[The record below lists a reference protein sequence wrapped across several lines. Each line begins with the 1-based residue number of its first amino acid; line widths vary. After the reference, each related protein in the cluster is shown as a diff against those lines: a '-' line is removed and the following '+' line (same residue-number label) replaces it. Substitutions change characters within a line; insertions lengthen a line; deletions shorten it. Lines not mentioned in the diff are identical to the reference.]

1 MDPVYL
7 LYCALHFLPV
17 SQAPYR
23 EVTVF
28 RSPSVMVHERTV
40 SRHTVPATMRP
51 ATMRPATMRPATM
64 HPATMRP
71 TRMRPATMRRIDLQI
86 VRWRHRAQ
94 APPFGDLRPAPA
106 RPTTVSFSRFSRT
119 EIPERRHS
127 ISVRLTRSSILQLRG
142 RMHPGPVSDH
152 GAEQGSTPF
161 GCSTIP
167 TPPAQSRSSTVGRP
181 RTGAPARSFHNP

>member
-1 MDPVYL
+1 MEPPESMDPVYL

-51 ATMRPATMRPATM
+51 ATMRPAT
-64 HPATMRP
+64 
-71 TRMRPATMRRIDLQI
+71 MRPATMRRIDLQI